1 VANPLIEDRV
11 DELSREFGA
20 DGVEDALLTLL
31 VRQRHGIS
39 ELLRHLEEDGPLED
53 RAWLDVAALLA
64 TRRDALETGE
74 GLVRDWLALFVLRER
89 LLGSVE
95 VAQDGVVDRVARFM
109 STQTELQREVIET
122 VWKQPMLRPADVAAA
137 LGWQNAYRPKIRR
150 YRQRSWLV
158 GFLRAGSYHYLS
170 FQFDTKRHE
179 VFPEV
184 RTINESLEAASDPWG
199 VASWWISVNDRL
211 DARPADLVGTDR
223 TDDLLEAA
231 VAELEP
237 IG

>member
-1 VANPLIEDRV
+1 MANPRIEERV
-11 DELSREFGA
+11 DELSREFGT
-20 DGVEDALLTLL
+20 DSVEDALLTLL

-39 ELLRHLEEDGPLED
+39 ELLRRLEEDGPIED
-53 RAWLDVAALLA
+53 RSWLDVAALLA

-95 VAQDGVVDRVARFM
+95 VARDSVVDRVARFM
-109 STQTELQREVIET
+109 SIQTELQREVIQT
-122 VWKQPMLRPADVAAA
+122 VWEQPMLRPAGVAAA
-137 LGWQNAYRPKIRR
+137 LGWRNAYHSRIRR
-150 YRQRSWLV
+150 YRLRSWLV
-158 GFLRAGSYHYLS
+158 GFLREGAYHYLS
-170 FQFDTKRHE
+170 FQFDAERHE

-184 RTINESLEAASDPWG
+184 RTINERFEAASDPWG

-211 DARPADLVGTDR
+211 SARPADLVGTDR
-223 TDDLLEAA
+223 ARDLLKAA
-231 VAELEP
+231 DAALEP